1 MSPTALVAD
10 VVPSSLVDG
19 PGNRFVVFLQGCTF
33 NCLACHN
40 PQTIAQRV
48 PGRGAGAD
56 TGSEALI
63 DSSVDVPSDGPVTM
77 HVDEVLDRIREA
89 APFLSGVTVSGGE
102 ATCQWEFVDE
112 LFRRLAHDPATA
124 GLSRLID
131 TNGDADH
138 EVWATLATSMDGAM
152 VDLKALD
159 PEVHRLLTG
168 RENARVLAA
177 IVELSSLDRLAEVRL
192 LLIPGVND
200 TPSQLEA
207 TAAFLSALDPV
218 PPVVLL
224 GFRHEGTRPIA
235 RRFTEATTQHLERA
249 AALLAE
255 AGLDTVTIRRPH

>member
-1 MSPTALVAD
+1 MSSTALVAD
-10 VVPSSLVDG
+10 IVPSSCVDG

-40 PQTIAQRV
+40 PQTIALRV
-48 PGRGAGAD
+48 PERESAD
-56 TGSEALI
+56 
-63 DSSVDVPSDGPVTM
+63 SDGPIRVG
-77 HVDEVLDRIREA
+77 VDEIMERIREA

-112 LFRRLAHDPATA
+112 LFARLTDDPTTA

-131 TNGDADH
+131 TNGDAEH
-138 EVWATLATSMDGAM
+138 QVWEALAARMDGAM

-168 RENARVLAA
+168 RENTRVLAT
-177 IVELSSLDRLAEVRL
+177 IVELSTLGRLAEVRL

-200 TPSQLEA
+200 TPGQLEA
-207 TAAFLSALDPV
+207 TAAFLSTLEPV

-224 GFRHEGTRPIA
+224 GFRHEGTRAIA
-235 RRFTEATTQHLERA
+235 RRFPEATTEHLERA
-249 AALLAE
+249 AELLTE
-255 AGLDTVTIRRPH
+255 AGLDTVSIRPIP